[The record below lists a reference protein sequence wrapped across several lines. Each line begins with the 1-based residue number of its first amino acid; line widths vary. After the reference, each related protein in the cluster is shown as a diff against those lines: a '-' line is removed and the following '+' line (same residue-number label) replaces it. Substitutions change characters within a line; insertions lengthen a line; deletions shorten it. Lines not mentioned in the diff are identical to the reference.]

1 MATQRYFRPWRFI
14 IPAAVLGVATLGYP
28 IFRAV
33 YYSFHVVRMRRL
45 DVHTFI
51 GLENFSRLFGDHLFL
66 RSIDV
71 TVRFTLGTTIFAVIL
86 GLLVASVMS
95 TRGIRGTRMARFFMA
110 FFLVPFVTTQ
120 VVTGILGRLYVWQ
133 STFGLA
139 NYLLAQVGINAMPW
153 LISTETAL
161 FAVTTT
167 NIWRMT
173 PLALLIFY
181 AALATIPEELVESA
195 EVDGA
200 GWFSLWFR
208 IKYPM
213 IKFHVGF
220 VSLVIL
226 TSAFREF
233 DVVYGLTGGGPGR
246 STEVMS
252 ILVYRMG
259 VEQGN
264 LGMANAVSMV
274 MIVIVAIITYIA
286 VRAGKLGSMRD

>member
-1 MATQRYFRPWRFI
+1 MSMQRYFRPWRFI
-14 IPAAVLGVATLGYP
+14 IPAAVLGAATLGYP
-28 IFRAV
+28 VLRAI
-33 YYSFHVVRMRRL
+33 YYSFHTVRMRRL

-51 GLENFSRLFGDHLFL
+51 GFENFRRLFADHLFL

-71 TVRFTLGTTIFAVIL
+71 TVRFTLGTTIFAVL
-86 GLLVASVMS
+86 FGLLVASVMS
-95 TRGIRGTRMARFFMA
+95 TKGIRGTNRARFFMA

-120 VVTGILGRLYVWQ
+120 VVTGILGRLYIWQ
-133 STFGLA
+133 STFGLV
-139 NYLLAQVGINAMPW
+139 NFLLVQIGLPPVGW
-153 LISTETAL
+153 LITTESAL
-161 FAVTTT
+161 FAVTLT
-167 NIWRMT
+167 NVWRMA

-181 AALATIPEELVESA
+181 AALATIPDEIVESA

-200 GWFSLWFR
+200 SWGALWFR

-213 IKFHVGF
+213 IKFHIGF

-233 DVVYGLTGGGPGR
+233 DLVYGLTGGGPGR
-246 STEVMS
+246 ATEVLS

-264 LGMANAVSMV
+264 LGMANAVSFV
-274 MIVIVAIITYIA
+274 MVAIVSVLTVVA
-286 VRAGKLGSMRD
+286 VKAGKLGSMRE